1 MNVVKTHLPGV
12 VVIEQKLFG
21 DKRGF
26 FLETFREDVL
36 KEAGINAHFV
46 QDNHSRSTQGVLRGL
61 HYQMTQTQ
69 GKLVRVATG
78 SVYDVAVDVRN
89 GSPTF
94 GQWFGIELN
103 EENMKMLYVPPGYAH
118 GFVVLSETA
127 DFIYK
132 CTHYY
137 HPESEQGIAWDDP
150 DLGIDWNISAIE
162 DKIQLSK
169 KDKQNVL
176 LKNQPSENLP
186 AYKDFMLDSEKSA
199 EAKK

>member
-1 MNVVKTHLPGV
+1 MNIITTNLPGV
-12 VVIEQKLFG
+12 IVIEPKVYV

-36 KEAGINAHFV
+36 LQAGINAHFV
-46 QDNHSRSTQGVLRGL
+46 QDNHTRSSQGVLRGL

-78 SVYDVAVDVRN
+78 SVFDVMVDVRS

-94 GQWFGIELN
+94 GQWYGTELN
-103 EENMKMLYVPPGYAH
+103 EDNMKMMYVPPGFAH

-132 CTHYY
+132 CTDYY

-150 DLGIDWNISAIE
+150 DLNIDWSIAEIAEKIS
-162 DKIQLSK
+162 LSD
-169 KDKQNVL
+169 KDKQNVK
-176 LKNQPSENLP
+176 LKDQPAEKLP
-186 AYKDFMLDSEKSA
+186 AYKDFMTEVEMRA
-199 EAKK
+199 ES

>member
-1 MNVVKTHLPGV
+1 MNIITTNLPGV
-12 VVIEQKLFG
+12 IVIEPKVYV

-36 KEAGINAHFV
+36 LQAGINAHFV
-46 QDNHSRSTQGVLRGL
+46 QDNHTRSSQGVLRGL

-78 SVYDVAVDVRN
+78 SVFDVVVDVRS

-94 GQWFGIELN
+94 GQWYGTELN
-103 EENMKMLYVPPGYAH
+103 EDNLKMMYVPPGFAH

-132 CTHYY
+132 CTDYY

-150 DLGIDWNISAIE
+150 DLNIDWPIAEIAEKIS
-162 DKIQLSK
+162 LSD
-169 KDKQNVL
+169 KDKQNVK
-176 LKNQPSENLP
+176 LKDQPAEKLP
-186 AYKDFMLDSEKSA
+186 AYKDFMTEVEMRA
-199 EAKK
+199 ES

>member
-1 MNVVKTHLPGV
+1 MNIITTNLPGV
-12 VVIEQKLFG
+12 IVIEPKAYV

-36 KEAGINAHFV
+36 LQAGINAHFV
-46 QDNHSRSTQGVLRGL
+46 QDNHTRSSQGVLRGL

-69 GKLVRVATG
+69 GKLVRVAAG
-78 SVYDVAVDVRN
+78 SVFDVVVDVRS

-94 GQWFGIELN
+94 GQWYGTELN
-103 EENMKMLYVPPGYAH
+103 EDNIKMMYVPPGFAH

-132 CTHYY
+132 CTDYY

-150 DLGIDWNISAIE
+150 DLNIDWSIAEIAEKIS
-162 DKIQLSK
+162 LSD
-169 KDKQNVL
+169 KDKQNVK
-176 LKNQPSENLP
+176 LKDQPAEKLP
-186 AYKDFMLDSEKSA
+186 AYKDFLTEVEMRTES
-199 EAKK
+199 

>member
-1 MNVVKTHLPGV
+1 MNIITTNLPGV
-12 VVIEQKLFG
+12 IVIEPKVYV

-36 KEAGINAHFV
+36 LQAGINAHFV
-46 QDNHSRSTQGVLRGL
+46 QDNHTRSSQGVLRGL

-78 SVYDVAVDVRN
+78 SVFDVVVDVRS

-94 GQWFGIELN
+94 GQWYGTELN
-103 EENMKMLYVPPGYAH
+103 EDNIKMIYVPPGFAH

-132 CTHYY
+132 CTDYY

-150 DLGIDWNISAIE
+150 DLNIDWPIAEIAEKIS
-162 DKIQLSK
+162 LSD
-169 KDKQNVL
+169 KDKQNVK
-176 LKNQPSENLP
+176 LKDQPAEKLP
-186 AYKDFMLDSEKSA
+186 AYKDFMTEVEMRA
-199 EAKK
+199 ES

>member
-1 MNVVKTHLPGV
+1 MNIITTNLPGV
-12 VVIEQKLFG
+12 IVIEPKVYV

-36 KEAGINAHFV
+36 LQAGINAHFV
-46 QDNHSRSTQGVLRGL
+46 QDNHTRSSQGVLRGL

-69 GKLVRVATG
+69 GKLIRVAAG
-78 SVYDVAVDVRN
+78 SVFDVVVDVRS

-94 GQWFGIELN
+94 GQWYGTELN
-103 EENMKMLYVPPGYAH
+103 EDNIKMIYVPPGFAH

-132 CTHYY
+132 CTDYY

-150 DLGIDWNISAIE
+150 DLNIDWSIAEIAEKIS
-162 DKIQLSK
+162 LSD
-169 KDKQNVL
+169 KDKQNVK
-176 LKNQPSENLP
+176 LKDQPAEKLP
-186 AYKDFMLDSEKSA
+186 AYKDFMTEVEMRA
-199 EAKK
+199 ES

>member
-1 MNVVKTHLPGV
+1 MNIITTNLPGV
-12 VVIEQKLFG
+12 IVINPKVYV

-36 KEAGINAHFV
+36 LKAGINAHFV
-46 QDNHSRSTQGVLRGL
+46 QDNHTRSSQGVLRGL

-69 GKLVRVATG
+69 GKLVRVAAG
-78 SVYDVAVDVRN
+78 SVFDVVVDVRS

-94 GQWFGIELN
+94 GQWYGTELN
-103 EENMKMLYVPPGYAH
+103 EDNIKMIYVPPGFAH

-132 CTHYY
+132 CTDYY

-150 DLGIDWNISAIE
+150 DLNIDWSIAEIAEKIS
-162 DKIQLSK
+162 LSD
-169 KDKQNVL
+169 KDKQNVK
-176 LKNQPSENLP
+176 LKDQPAEKLP
-186 AYKDFMLDSEKSA
+186 AYKDFMTEVEMRA
-199 EAKK
+199 ES

>member
-1 MNVVKTHLPGV
+1 MNIITTNLPGV
-12 VVIEQKLFG
+12 IVINPKVYV

-36 KEAGINAHFV
+36 LQAGINAHFV
-46 QDNHSRSTQGVLRGL
+46 QDNHTRSSQGVLRGL

-78 SVYDVAVDVRN
+78 SVFDVMVDVRS

-94 GQWFGIELN
+94 GQWYGTELN
-103 EENMKMLYVPPGYAH
+103 EDNIKMIYVPPGFAH

-132 CTHYY
+132 CTDYY

-150 DLGIDWNISAIE
+150 DLNIDWSIAEIAEKIS
-162 DKIQLSK
+162 LSD
-169 KDKQNVL
+169 KDKQNVK
-176 LKNQPSENLP
+176 LKDQPAEKLP
-186 AYKDFMLDSEKSA
+186 AYKDFMTEVEMRA
-199 EAKK
+199 ES

>member
-1 MNVVKTHLPGV
+1 MNIITTNLPGV
-12 VVIEQKLFG
+12 IVIEPKVYG

-36 KEAGINAHFV
+36 LQAGINAHFV
-46 QDNHSRSTQGVLRGL
+46 QDNHTRSSQGVLRGL

-78 SVYDVAVDVRN
+78 SVFDVVVDVRS

-94 GQWFGIELN
+94 GQWYGTELN
-103 EENMKMLYVPPGYAH
+103 EDNIKMMYVPPGFAH

-132 CTHYY
+132 CTDYY

-150 DLGIDWNISAIE
+150 DLNIDWPIAEIAEKIS
-162 DKIQLSK
+162 LSD
-169 KDKQNVL
+169 KDKQNVK
-176 LKNQPSENLP
+176 LKDQPAEKLP
-186 AYKDFMLDSEKSA
+186 AYKDFMTEVEMRA
-199 EAKK
+199 ES

>member
-1 MNVVKTHLPGV
+1 MNIITTNLPGV
-12 VVIEQKLFG
+12 IVIEPKVYV

-36 KEAGINAHFV
+36 LQAGINAHFV
-46 QDNHSRSTQGVLRGL
+46 QDNHTRSSQGVLRGL

-69 GKLVRVATG
+69 GKLVRVAAG
-78 SVYDVAVDVRN
+78 SVFDVVVDVRS

-94 GQWFGIELN
+94 VQWYGTELN
-103 EENMKMLYVPPGYAH
+103 EDNIKMIYVPPGFAH

-132 CTHYY
+132 CTDYY

-150 DLGIDWNISAIE
+150 DLNIDWPIAEIAEKIS
-162 DKIQLSK
+162 LSD
-169 KDKQNVL
+169 KDKQNVK
-176 LKNQPSENLP
+176 LKDQPAEKLP
-186 AYKDFMLDSEKSA
+186 AYKDFMTEVERRA
-199 EAKK
+199 ES

>member
-1 MNVVKTHLPGV
+1 MNIITTNLPGV
-12 VVIEQKLFG
+12 IVIEPKVYV

-36 KEAGINAHFV
+36 LQAGINAHFV
-46 QDNHSRSTQGVLRGL
+46 QDNHTRSSQGVLRGL

-78 SVYDVAVDVRN
+78 SVFDVAVDVRL

-94 GQWFGIELN
+94 GQWYGTELN
-103 EENMKMLYVPPGYAH
+103 EDNMKMMYVPPGFAH

-132 CTHYY
+132 CTDYY

-150 DLGIDWNISAIE
+150 DLNIDWSIAEIAEKIS
-162 DKIQLSK
+162 LSD
-169 KDKQNVL
+169 KDKQNVK
-176 LKNQPSENLP
+176 LKDQPAEKLP
-186 AYKDFMLDSEKSA
+186 AYKDFMTEVEMRA
-199 EAKK
+199 ES

>member
-1 MNVVKTHLPGV
+1 MNIITTNLPGV
-12 VVIEQKLFG
+12 IFIEPKVYV

-36 KEAGINAHFV
+36 LQAGINAHFV
-46 QDNHSRSTQGVLRGL
+46 QDNHTRSSQGVLRGL

-69 GKLVRVATG
+69 GKLVRVAAG
-78 SVYDVAVDVRN
+78 SVFDVVVDVRS

-94 GQWFGIELN
+94 GQWYGTELN
-103 EENMKMLYVPPGYAH
+103 EDNIKMIYVPPGFAH

-132 CTHYY
+132 CTDYY

-150 DLGIDWNISAIE
+150 DLNIDWSIAEIAEKIS
-162 DKIQLSK
+162 LSD
-169 KDKQNVL
+169 KDKQNVK
-176 LKNQPSENLP
+176 LKDQPAEKLP
-186 AYKDFMLDSEKSA
+186 AYKDFMTEVEMRA
-199 EAKK
+199 ES

>member
-1 MNVVKTHLPGV
+1 MNIIPTNLPGV
-12 VVIEQKLFG
+12 IVIEPKVYV

-36 KEAGINAHFV
+36 LQAGINVHFV
-46 QDNHSRSTQGVLRGL
+46 QDNHTRSSQGVLRGL

-78 SVYDVAVDVRN
+78 SVFDVVVDVRS

-94 GQWFGIELN
+94 GQWFGTELN
-103 EENMKMLYVPPGYAH
+103 EDNIKMIYVPPGFAH

-132 CTHYY
+132 CTDYY

-150 DLGIDWNISAIE
+150 DLNIDWSIAEIAEKIS
-162 DKIQLSK
+162 LSD
-169 KDKQNVL
+169 KDKQNVK
-176 LKNQPSENLP
+176 LKDQPAEKLP
-186 AYKDFMLDSEKSA
+186 AYKDFMTEVERRA
-199 EAKK
+199 ES

>member
-1 MNVVKTHLPGV
+1 MNIITTNLPGV
-12 VVIEQKLFG
+12 IVIEPKVYV

-36 KEAGINAHFV
+36 LQAGINAHFV
-46 QDNHSRSTQGVLRGL
+46 QDNHTRSSQGVLRGL

-69 GKLVRVATG
+69 GKLVRVAAG
-78 SVYDVAVDVRN
+78 SVFDVVVDVRS

-94 GQWFGIELN
+94 GQWYGTELN
-103 EENMKMLYVPPGYAH
+103 EDNLKMMYVPPGFAH

-132 CTHYY
+132 CTDYY

-150 DLGIDWNISAIE
+150 DLNIDWSIAEIAEKIS
-162 DKIQLSK
+162 LSD
-169 KDKQNVL
+169 KDKQNVK
-176 LKNQPSENLP
+176 LKDQPAEKLP
-186 AYKDFMLDSEKSA
+186 AYKDFMTEVEMRA
-199 EAKK
+199 ES

>member
-1 MNVVKTHLPGV
+1 MNIITTNLPGV
-12 VVIEQKLFG
+12 IVIEPKVYV

-36 KEAGINAHFV
+36 LQAGINAHFV
-46 QDNHSRSTQGVLRGL
+46 QDNHTRSSQGVLRGL

-78 SVYDVAVDVRN
+78 SVFDVVVDVRSS
-89 GSPTF
+89 SPTF
-94 GQWFGIELN
+94 GQWYGTELN
-103 EENMKMLYVPPGYAH
+103 EDNIKMIYVPPGFAH

-132 CTHYY
+132 CTDYY

-150 DLGIDWNISAIE
+150 DLNIDWSIAEIAEKIS
-162 DKIQLSK
+162 LSD
-169 KDKQNVL
+169 KDKQNVK
-176 LKNQPSENLP
+176 LKDQPAEKLP
-186 AYKDFMLDSEKSA
+186 AYKDFMTEVEMRAKS
-199 EAKK
+199 

>member
-1 MNVVKTHLPGV
+1 MNIITTNLPGV
-12 VVIEQKLFG
+12 IVIEPKVYV

-36 KEAGINAHFV
+36 LQAGINAHFV
-46 QDNHSRSTQGVLRGL
+46 QDNHTRSSQGVLRGL

-69 GKLVRVATG
+69 GKLVRVAAG
-78 SVYDVAVDVRN
+78 SVFDVVVDVRS

-94 GQWFGIELN
+94 GQWYGTELN
-103 EENMKMLYVPPGYAH
+103 EDNNKMIYVPPGFAH

-132 CTHYY
+132 CTDYY

-150 DLGIDWNISAIE
+150 DLNIDWSIAEIAEKIS
-162 DKIQLSK
+162 LSD
-169 KDKQNVL
+169 KDKQNVK
-176 LKNQPSENLP
+176 LKDQPAEKLP
-186 AYKDFMLDSEKSA
+186 AYKDFMTEVEMRA
-199 EAKK
+199 ES

>member
-1 MNVVKTHLPGV
+1 MNIITTNLPGV
-12 VVIEQKLFG
+12 IVIEPKVYV

-36 KEAGINAHFV
+36 LQAGINAHFV
-46 QDNHSRSTQGVLRGL
+46 QDNHTRSSQGVLRGL

-69 GKLVRVATG
+69 GKLMRVAAG
-78 SVYDVAVDVRN
+78 SVFDVVVDVRS

-94 GQWFGIELN
+94 GQWYGTELN
-103 EENMKMLYVPPGYAH
+103 EDNIKMIYVPPGFAH

-132 CTHYY
+132 CTDYY

-150 DLGIDWNISAIE
+150 DLNIDWSIAEIAEKIS
-162 DKIQLSK
+162 LSD
-169 KDKQNVL
+169 KDKQNVK
-176 LKNQPSENLP
+176 LKDQPAEKLP
-186 AYKDFMLDSEKSA
+186 AYKDFMTEVEMRA
-199 EAKK
+199 ES